1 MSASTVG
8 ALPYRFAARHRK
20 MREFAGTQ
28 SVLKFFLGLLGSVR
42 EITDR
47 DDNGFRALSAL
58 PDRGVNLAANALA
71 QSADRI
77 LSFFRM
83 LRRELAF
90 YVVCLNL
97 HHPLAGNGEPACC
110 CLRETHRRAACQ
122 RAS

>member
-58 PDRGVNLAANALA
+58 PGPGS
-71 QSADRI
+71 QPG
-77 LSFFRM
+77 
-83 LRRELAF
+83 RE
-90 YVVCLNL
+90 
-97 HHPLAGNGEPACC
+97 
-110 CLRETHRRAACQ
+110 RARPVGRPYPQLLPDAPP
-122 RAS
+122 